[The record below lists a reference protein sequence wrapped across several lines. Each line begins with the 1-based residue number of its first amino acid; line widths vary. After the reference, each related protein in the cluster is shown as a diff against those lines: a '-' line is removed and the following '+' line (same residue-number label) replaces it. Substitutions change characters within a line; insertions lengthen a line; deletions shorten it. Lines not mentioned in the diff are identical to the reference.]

1 MGFFLVLKAE
11 LVRSFIIMRRYW
23 FATLTGIVMGYGTLM
38 MLIVAFMSNT
48 DQVQEFADNTVGR
61 VLGFIIGLFAF
72 GIVGM
77 FSQGLSNMSRT
88 GELEQLYMSP
98 HGLITN
104 FLARSFVGSIT
115 TIISSTILLTMIA
128 YTVKGRLHPD
138 PLPTIILLSLT
149 YLNLIGFGFMVGGV
163 VLIVKQTGQL
173 AIMVRF
179 VLMGVAIV
187 ASEAID
193 TWRHGLLNVVRWMAH
208 FLPIT
213 DAAICFKYVL
223 IRNQMMPKLND
234 AGEAMLDA
242 AGAPLLYHMS
252 VFQHSSFYFLL
263 LNCAIWTFV
272 GMLCFRLM
280 EDWARDKGTL
290 GAY

>member
-11 LVRSFIIMRRYW
+11 LVRGWIIMRRYW
-23 FATLTGIVMGYGTLM
+23 FATLTGIVMGYGMLM
-38 MLIVAFMSNT
+38 MLIIAFMGST
-48 DQVQEFADNTVGR
+48 EKMQEFADTTVGN

-104 FLARSFVGSIT
+104 FLARSFVGSLM
-115 TIISSTILLTMIA
+115 TIFSSTVLLTMIA

-138 PLPTIILLSLT
+138 PLPTIVLLSLT
-149 YLNLIGFGFMVGGV
+149 YINLIGFGFMVGGL
-163 VLIVKQTGQL
+163 VLIFKQTGQL
-173 AIMVRF
+173 AIMVRLL
-179 VLMGVAIV
+179 LMAVAIG
-187 ASEAID
+187 ASEAIE
-193 TWRHGLLNVVRWMAH
+193 TWRGGMLNVVRWMAH
-208 FLPIT
+208 LLPIT
-213 DAAICFKYVL
+213 DAAICLKYVL
-223 IRNQMMPKLND
+223 IRNQKVPVLD
-234 AGEAMLDA
+234 ATGEAMLDA
-242 AGAPLLYHMS
+242 SGDVLLQHLS

-263 LNCAIWTFV
+263 LNCVIWTV
-272 GMLCFRLM
+272 IGLVCFRIM

>member
-11 LVRSFIIMRRYW
+11 LVRGFIIMRRYW

-38 MLIVAFMSNT
+38 MLIVAFMNNS
-48 DQVQEFADNTVGR
+48 DKMQDFADNTVGR

-98 HGLITN
+98 HGLIAN
-104 FLARSFVGSIT
+104 FLARSFVGSVT
-115 TIISSTILLTMIA
+115 TILSSTILLTMIA
-128 YTVKGRLHPD
+128 VTVKGRLHPD
-138 PLPTIILLSLT
+138 PLPTIALLSLT
-149 YLNLIGFGFMVGGV
+149 YLNLIGFGFMVGGL
-163 VLIVKQTGQL
+163 VLIFKQTGQL
-173 AIMVRF
+173 AIMVRLL
-179 VLMGVAIV
+179 LMGVAIV
-187 ASEAID
+187 ASDVID
-193 TWRHGLLNVVRWMAH
+193 TWRGGALNIVRWMAH
-208 FLPIT
+208 LLPIT
-213 DAAICFKYVL
+213 DAAICLKYVL
-223 IRNQMMPKLND
+223 IHNQMREVENN
-234 AGEAMLDA
+234 AGEVVLQH
-242 AGAPLLYHMS
+242 LS

-263 LNCAIWTFV
+263 LNCFLWTSL
-272 GMLCFRLM
+272 GLICFRFM